1 MLGAEFLRTAV
12 NLYFREV
19 LVDRDIAA
27 LREAGYQIVDVDASG
42 WTDMDKMHRDLADA
56 FNFPAHYG
64 KNWSALNDCLSDV
77 RSFYWDPPTGTLRVV
92 LVLRRFDTFAARYP
106 DEAHLLLDIYA
117 GNQHDALID
126 GDHLICLVQSE
137 DPSLQLAP
145 VGATTPQWNRDEWLD
160 RNRGL

>member
-1 MLGAEFLRTAV
+1 MVAAEFLRTAV
-12 NLYFREV
+12 NLYFREA

-27 LREAGYQIVDVDASG
+27 LRDAGYRIVDVDACG
-42 WTDMDKMHRDLADA
+42 WADVDKMHRDLADA
-56 FNFPAHYG
+56 FDFPEHYG
-64 KNWSALNDCLSDV
+64 KNWSALNDCLRDV
-77 RSFYWDPPTGTLRVV
+77 RSFYWDRPTGTLRVV
-92 LVLRRFDTFAARYP
+92 LVLRHFDAFAARCP

-117 GNQHDALID
+117 RNQRDALID

-145 VGATTPQWNRDEWLD
+145 VGATTAEWNRDEWLD